1 MLFARPNPKIRRGT
15 GFLGDFFEVIKNS
28 IAQFGIT
35 DLIDIILVTLV
46 LYGVLKVTSRTR
58 AMQVLRGFAIILVIS
73 RVCELLRLMAITQ
86 LLNYVINAGALVIVI
101 LFQPELRRALERVG
115 QGKIFELNDTS
126 LEDARQCSEAILK
139 AVLNLAKRHTGAL
152 IVFEQKTVLNDVLE
166 SGTLLNATI
175 TSELIENVFFPNAP
189 LHDGAMIIKGTRIIA
204 AGCFLPLSSQLIEKE
219 LGARHRA
226 ALGISEIT
234 DSITLIVS
242 EETGVISIARN
253 GILIRNAD
261 VKAIK
266 SILEEIFEKKHIA
279 KSLNL
284 KKRKKG
290 DKTK

>member
-1 MLFARPNPKIRRGT
+1 LAE
-15 GFLGDFFEVIKNS
+15 FFEVIKNGIS
-28 IAQFGIT
+28 QFGIT

-58 AMQVLRGFAIILVIS
+58 AMQVLRGFAIIVIAS

-126 LEDARQCSEAILK
+126 PEDAAKMTEAIMK

-152 IVFEQKTVLNDVLE
+152 IVFQQKNILTDVTE
-166 SGTLLNATI
+166 SGTLLNASI
-175 TSELIENVFFPNAP
+175 SSELIENVFYPNAP
-189 LHDGAMIIKGTRIIA
+189 LHDGAMIVKGNRIVA
-204 AGCFLPLSSQLIEKE
+204 AGCFLPLSSQAVDKE

-226 ALGISEIT
+226 GLGISEIS
-234 DSITLIVS
+234 DSVTFIVS
-242 EETGVISIARN
+242 EETGIISIARN
-253 GILIRNAD
+253 GMLTRNAD
-261 VKAIK
+261 VKAIR
-266 SILEEIFEKKHIA
+266 SLLEELMERKNIA

-284 KKRKKG
+284 KMKKKG
-290 DKTK
+290 EKA